1 MGWII
6 AVMLSGMG
14 SHSMEKIRTD
24 NLIITVDKIH
34 SCMKYT
40 LSYIDKHTLTRE
52 VITDSYFLE
61 TILNTILQ
69 CVELMSYEKD

>member
-1 MGWII
+1 
-6 AVMLSGMG
+6 
-14 SHSMEKIRTD
+14 
-24 NLIITVDKIH
+24 
-34 SCMKYT
+34 MKYT